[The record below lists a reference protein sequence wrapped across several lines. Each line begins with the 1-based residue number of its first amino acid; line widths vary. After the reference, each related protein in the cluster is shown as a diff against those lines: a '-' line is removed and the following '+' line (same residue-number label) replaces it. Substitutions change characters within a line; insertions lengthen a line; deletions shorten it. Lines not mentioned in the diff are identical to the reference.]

1 MEKIEDSVT
10 EMEFRVQKKNGK
22 VSSTIADI

>member
-22 VSSTIADI
+22 VSTIADI